1 MVSARRILLA
11 ASALAVLLAA
21 AAGFLA
27 WKAWEE
33 GGGPGLSQEPIV
45 GSAFLEPEQHLFAD
59 AIRARIELVVD
70 TDRVDPDTV
79 EVGANFDPYK
89 LLRPGRRTRSDSGSI
104 TRIRYD
110 YLLGCLTAQ
119 CLPKGAG
126 RVEIGGT
133 AVNYTRRGSS
143 QADAATIEWPPI
155 RAAGRISPDELERAA
170 LRAELRNLPEP
181 TYRVS
186 PRAVE
191 LVALLL
197 AVLFGAAAAV
207 LILRLL
213 PLDRLAVWLGAR
225 RADRRSALEQALAL
239 VLESSESG
247 TAEEE
252 RRALERLA
260 VELRRARNPELAHDA
275 SRLAWSQARPVD
287 AATDALSDDVR
298 RVISENGR

>member
-11 ASALAVLLAA
+11 ASAAVILLAA
-21 AAGFLA
+21 VAGLIA
-27 WKAWEE
+27 WRAWEE
-33 GGGPGLSQEPIV
+33 GGGPGLGQEPIV
-45 GSAFLEPEQHLFAD
+45 GSTFLEPEQHLFGD
-59 AIRARIELVVD
+59 AIRARLELVVD
-70 TDRVDPDTV
+70 ADRVDPDTL

-89 LLRPGRRTRSDSGSI
+89 VLRPVRRTRSDTGSI

-110 YLLGCLTAQ
+110 YLLGCLTAA
-119 CLPKGAG
+119 CLPKGSG

-155 RAAGRISPDELERAA
+155 RAAGRISPDELEQAS
-170 LRAELRNLPEP
+170 LRAELRDLPEP

-191 LVALLL
+191 LVALLI
-197 AVLFGAAAAV
+197 AVLFAAAAAV
-207 LILRLL
+207 LVLRLL
-213 PLDRLAVWLGAR
+213 PLDRLAVWFGAR
-225 RADRRSALEQALAL
+225 RVDRRTPLEQALAL
-239 VLESSESG
+239 VRESSESG

-275 SRLAWSQARPVD
+275 SRLAWSQARPVETGVD
-287 AATDALSDDVR
+287 SLSDGVER
-298 RVISENGR
+298 AISENGR